1 VRAVEGGQPPVPPRV
16 ILHNSISVDG
26 RVDFPLDM
34 GLHYGVLQGLSFQ
47 AHLTGSGTILAAPLE
62 GPDDAPEDTVPGE
75 TGGEEP
81 GAWEAG
87 SVLVAGRLL
96 SAPLPRLPPLL
107 EPEHQGE
114 DDHPDPRP
122 HGVHRQAGRLPAG
135 PGPRSLLASGRT
147 SSRGCRDRCSCPMQ
161 VPMSQRDDLV
171 R

>member
-1 VRAVEGGQPPVPPRV
+1 MRAVEGGQPPVPPRV

-81 GAWEAG
+81 GAREAG
-87 SVLVAGRLL
+87 SLLVVADGTSLVGEDAEKG
-96 SAPLPRLPPLL
+96 APLVPSLALRSW
-107 EPEHQGE
+107 EKMGE
-114 DDHPDPRP
+114 DVLWLRYD
-122 HGVHRQAGRLPAG
+122 
-135 PGPRSLLASGRT
+135 
-147 SSRGCRDRCSCPMQ
+147 
-161 VPMSQRDDLV
+161 V
-171 R
+171 RR